1 MREKSI
7 ESAAHSALLYGVLH
21 MKIICIYLRLG
32 MSSVNIE
39 HLFIQIIFL
48 GTPLKLDMVMRD
60 FRAVINN
67 PIPVRYRTVHA
78 GYIVT

>member
-1 MREKSI
+1 
-7 ESAAHSALLYGVLH
+7 
-21 MKIICIYLRLG
+21 
-32 MSSVNIE
+32 VNIE

-67 PIPVRYRTVHA
+67 PISVRYRTVHA